1 MALLLTI
8 AVSCM
13 SIMQDISQLG
23 LSKLRR
29 SISVIPQV
37 PVLYGGISLRSN
49 LDMFND
55 HSDEKIQEALLYAS
69 MLDVIHS
76 LPRGLD
82 TTVMEGGSNFSVGQ
96 RQLLCLARAILRRN
110 KVLIVDEATANVDS
124 RTDQLLQEAVAENF
138 QGATIL
144 AIAHRLDTV
153 IDYDKILVLGSGG
166 VLEYGSPH
174 DLIAKGGAFCSMV
187 DDTGDNMAGIL
198 KARAKK
204 K

>member
-13 SIMQDISQLG
+13 SIMQDISKLG

-37 PVLYGGISLRSN
+37 PVLYGGISLRNN